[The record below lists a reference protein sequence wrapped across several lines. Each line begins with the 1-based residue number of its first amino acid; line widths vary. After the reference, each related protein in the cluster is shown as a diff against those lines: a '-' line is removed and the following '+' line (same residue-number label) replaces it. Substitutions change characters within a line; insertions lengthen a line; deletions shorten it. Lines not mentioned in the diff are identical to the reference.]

1 MPFATGVSHVGR
13 HTADGERIEDKDAVK
28 VPYELHFKS
37 DWTGLENTEDK
48 LKWYDP
54 LKDIP
59 AESELFQVWAW
70 NTHKDCEGAV
80 FE

>member
-1 MPFATGVSHVGR
+1 M
-13 HTADGERIEDKDAVK
+13 K

-37 DWTGLENTEDK
+37 EWTGLENTADK
-48 LKWYDP
+48 LKWYEP

-70 NTHKDCEGAV
+70 STHKDCAGAV